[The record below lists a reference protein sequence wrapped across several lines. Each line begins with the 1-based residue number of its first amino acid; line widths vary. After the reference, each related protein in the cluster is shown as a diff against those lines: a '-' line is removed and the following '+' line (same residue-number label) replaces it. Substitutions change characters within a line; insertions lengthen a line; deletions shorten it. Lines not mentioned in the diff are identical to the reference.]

1 MKKRICA
8 FSALTIL
15 LCAALW
21 LLCLRAPQTPP
32 LGDSLQSGTVEDY
45 ERTIAYVPLDDR
57 PDNLERAV
65 YLAESLGYTVL
76 LPDVDLY
83 ATRLDGQAR
92 NENGTGHGDRGA
104 LLRILDLD

>member
-1 MKKRICA
+1 MKKRFCA

-57 PDNLERAV
+57 PDNLEPPQIWTFLTRIGPK
-65 YLAESLGYTVL
+65 SLSG
-76 LPDVDLY
+76 
-83 ATRLDGQAR
+83 
-92 NENGTGHGDRGA
+92 E
-104 LLRILDLD
+104 